1 MNNTSDLL
9 NGSTSPAIGKYLERN
24 LESSPYWSPATKREE
39 DSADYSAIT
48 DIAETL
54 NLSQLAPS
62 ATEFIPSN
70 NGAGS
75 QGLGMFRMQSVNGLN
90 LQAAAWVPP
99 TVNTS
104 SVDNQLGESV
114 EAYGEVAGADT
125 EADIEPMVE
134 VSLRCHL
141 PGHEDSRCEGNW
153 HNLSIITE

>member
-1 MNNTSDLL
+1 MNNSSDLL
-9 NGSTSPAIGKYLERN
+9 NGSISPSIGKYLDRN

-54 NLSQLAPS
+54 NQSHLAPS

-99 TVNTS
+99 TVNS
-104 SVDNQLGESV
+104 SAVDNQQGEGV
-114 EAYGEVAGADT
+114 EAYGEVVGADA

-134 VSLRCHL
+134 VSFKM
-141 PGHEDSRCEGNW
+141 S
-153 HNLSIITE
+153 ST